1 MVDLRAL
8 ALDQPPLVLL
18 LQQSKLEESTV
29 QAVME
34 HKTSKTVLAQIN
46 KEAITNRIFKVLVQM
61 DLGQMDLGQM
71 DLEPKMVVDQ
81 ISKVPALPQTHLTGL
96 WDRPEQEVKIKG
108 LQVPQN

>member
-1 MVDLRAL
+1 M
-8 ALDQPPLVLL
+8 
-18 LQQSKLEESTV
+18 V

-34 HKTSKTVLAQIN
+34 HKTSKTVLGQIN
-46 KEAITNRIFKVLVQM
+46 KEAITNQIFKVLV
-61 DLGQMDLGQM
+61 QMDLGQM

-81 ISKVPALPQTHLTGL
+81 ISKVPALPQIHLTGL